1 MDECKVI
8 LIGFGAV
15 GKGVAK
21 AISLKKDMI
30 NEKYGITLKVVA
42 AADSSTSAICQD
54 GLDEELLLK
63 TKEETGKLANY
74 PEYGSDKSGI
84 DVLDAVDYDV
94 LIEATPTNIKDA
106 EPAKSLTLKAFA
118 DGKDVVTSN
127 KGHLALFYKE
137 LIEAKEAAGVDFKFE
152 ASVGGAMPIIN
163 LCQETL
169 ASCGISSIKGILN
182 GTTNYI
188 LSRMTTEGMSYENT
202 TEGMSY
208 ENTLEEAQQLGIAET
223 DPTQDVEGIDAA
235 CKVVILANSV
245 LGIDAT
251 YADVEVRGISDVSLE
266 AINLAKKE
274 GYYVKLIG
282 EVSEKQLKVSPRL
295 VKKNSPFAID
305 GTLNLAN
312 VTTDLADD
320 ITVMGKGAGSL
331 ETASAMLT
339 DLINIIKNK

>member
-15 GKGVAK
+15 GKGVAN
-21 AISLKKDMI
+21 AIKLKKEMI
-30 NEKYGITLKVVA
+30 KEKFGFDIKIVA

-74 PEYGSDKSGI
+74 PENGSELSGI
-84 DVLDAVDYDV
+84 EVLDAVEYDV

-106 EPAKSLTLKAFA
+106 EPAKSLTLKAFEQ
-118 DGKDVVTSN
+118 GKDVVTSN

-188 LSRMTTEGMSYENT
+188 LSRMTTEGMT
-202 TEGMSY
+202 Y

-251 YADVEVRGISDVSLE
+251 FDDVEVRGISQVSLD
-266 AINLAKKE
+266 AINLAKEE

-295 VKKNSPFAID
+295 VKKNSPFAIG

-331 ETASAMLT
+331 ETASAMIT
-339 DLINIIKNK
+339 DLINIVKNK

>member
-1 MDECKVI
+1 MDECKI
-8 LIGFGAV
+8 IIMGFGSV
-15 GKGVAK
+15 GQGVAN
-21 AISLKKDMI
+21 AISMKKDLI
-30 NEKYGITLKVVA
+30 KDKTGVAVKVVA
-42 AADSSTSAICQD
+42 AADSSSSAISQE
-54 GLDEELLLK
+54 GLDEELLVQ
-63 TKEETGKLANY
+63 TKKESGKLSEY
-74 PEYGSDKSGI
+74 PEFGSDKNGE
-84 DVLDAVDYDV
+84 DVLDAVEYDC
-94 LIEATPTNIKDA
+94 LIEATPTNIVDA
-106 EPAKSLTLKAFA
+106 EPAFSLTLKAFEQ
-118 DGKDVVTSN
+118 GKDVVTSN
-127 KGHLALFYKE
+127 KGHLALKFKE
-137 LIEAKEAAGVDFKFE
+137 VVNAAEEAGVEFRYE

-163 LCQETL
+163 LAKET
-169 ASCGISSIKGILN
+169 ISSCDIKSVKGILN

-188 LSRMTTEGMSYENT
+188 LSRMTAEGSDYEVILK
-202 TEGMSY
+202 ESQ
-208 ENTLEEAQQLGIAET
+208 ELGIAET

-251 YADVEVRGISDVSLE
+251 YADVEVRGISDVSLD
-266 AINLAKKE
+266 AIELAKEE

>member
-1 MDECKVI
+1 MDECKIVI
-8 LIGFGAV
+8 IGFGAV

-63 TKEETGKLANY
+63 TKEETGRLGNY
-74 PEYGSDKSGI
+74 PDYGSDLSGI
-84 DVLDAVDYDV
+84 DVLDAVDYDIM
-94 LIEATPTNIKDA
+94 IEATPTNIRDA

-163 LCQETL
+163 LCQENL
-169 ASCGISSIKGILN
+169 AGYGVTSIKGILN

-188 LSRMTTEGMSYENT
+188 LSRMTTEGMT
-202 TEGMSY
+202 Y

-251 YADVEVRGISDVSLE
+251 YDDVEVRGISDVSLE
-266 AINLAKKE
+266 AIDLAKEE
-274 GYYVKLIG
+274 GYFVKLIG

-312 VTTDLADD
+312 VSTELADD

-331 ETASAMLT
+331 ETASAMLS
-339 DLINIIKNK
+339 DLISIIKNK

>member
-1 MDECKVI
+1 MDECKLI
-8 LIGFGAV
+8 LMGFGAV

-21 AISLKKDMI
+21 AISLKKEMI

-63 TKEETGKLANY
+63 TKEESGKLANY

-84 DVLDAVDYDV
+84 EVLDAVDYDV

-106 EPAKSLTLKAFA
+106 EPAKSLTLKAF
-118 DGKDVVTSN
+118 
-127 KGHLALFYKE
+127 
-137 LIEAKEAAGVDFKFE
+137 

-202 TEGMSY
+202 
-208 ENTLEEAQQLGIAET
+208 LAEAQQLGIAET

-251 YADVEVRGISDVSLE
+251 YADVDVRGISDVSLD
-266 AINLAKKE
+266 AIELAKEE